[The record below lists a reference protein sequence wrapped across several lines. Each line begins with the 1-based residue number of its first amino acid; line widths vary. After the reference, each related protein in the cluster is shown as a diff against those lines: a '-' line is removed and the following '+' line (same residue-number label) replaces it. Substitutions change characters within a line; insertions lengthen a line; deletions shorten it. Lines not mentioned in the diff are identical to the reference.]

1 MAVPDT
7 RILVGQ
13 IVEEELMLTVD
24 ELSWACAVE
33 RGRVEE
39 LVEHGLMQGHAEGDP
54 RLGGD
59 SLRRAR
65 VALRLQ
71 RDLDVN
77 AAGAALVIELLERI
91 EVLEAR
97 LRSSG

>member
-1 MAVPDT
+1 MATTDT

-13 IVEEELMLTVD
+13 IVEEEVMLTLD
-24 ELSWACAVE
+24 ELSCACAVE
-33 RGRVEE
+33 RGRVVE
-39 LVEHGLMQGHAEGDP
+39 LIEHGLMDHSAEGDQL
-54 RLGGD
+54 LGGD

-65 VALRLQ
+65 IALRLQ
-71 RDLDVN
+71 RDLEVN

-97 LRSSG
+97 LRNR